1 MLPVAQPDR
10 RPCGFPGDGCAPLS
24 RVRGGFHFTNKTAAA
39 VAHDGREG
47 DTHNMST
54 PFDDTTDRQERP
66 VIGRSIHPGYIDVP
80 FAVNEVLDHRGQ
92 QTIGD
97 TLEVRTLDR
106 DLLDQLEA
114 EVTLYEKD
122 AAKEIAALR
131 KQIDARRFVL
141 DVTAGLAISS
151 AA

>member
-1 MLPVAQPDR
+1 MI
-10 RPCGFPGDGCAPLS
+10 
-24 RVRGGFHFTNKTAAA
+24 TNKTAAV

-80 FAVNEVLDHRGQ
+80 FAINEVLDHRGQ

-114 EVTLYEKD
+114 EVAKYEKD
-122 AAKEIAALR
+122 AALWNIPSSSSPPPPTRRPTTPPWPTTNATSPSRSRACAAR
-131 KQIDARRFVL
+131 SNA
-141 DVTAGLAISS
+141 AASS
-151 AA
+151 ST